1 MPSRSGEGKDHG
13 HSYVHDSD
21 LPRDYKPI
29 IVEKGKK
36 FAAYNKNGKLLII
49 GYNRKIVERYAYG
62 QEKIRF
68 ERQRQD

>member
-1 MPSRSGEGKDHG
+1 MPSRSNKSRDNGNAHLD
-13 HSYVHDSD
+13 DSD

>member
-36 FAAYNKNGKLLII
+36 FAAYNKIGKLLII
-49 GYNRKIVERYAYG
+49 GYNRKIVERYAYE

-68 ERQRQD
+68 ERQWQD